1 MIVDGVSIVFHIFIT
16 HVLSYYIQE
25 STLVI
30 VTSNITFILSL
41 VLTFVIERKFAIWKL
56 DASYFSI
63 TDKFEDYKYFLV

>member
-1 MIVDGVSIVFHIFIT
+1 MIVDGIGIVFHISIT

-30 VTSNITFILSL
+30 ITSNLTFILSL
-41 VLTFVIERKFAIWKL
+41 ILTFVIERKYAIWKL

-63 TDKFEDYKYFLV
+63 SDKF